1 VSSPRLGEGILY
13 VSITEREAQ
22 VEPHSMLND
31 NRRKA
36 VAAVSEFGHPDSPAT
51 SLPSQPIT

>member
-1 VSSPRLGEGILY
+1 MMVVSSLGSEPPE
-13 VSITEREAQ
+13 SIADVQPPLGKQFLDIAVAQRETQ

-36 VAAVSEFGHPDSPAT
+36 VAAV
-51 SLPSQPIT
+51 